1 MYIQFDYYLYIV
13 MYNFVL
19 YSCFIFFVVRLLF
32 RFLLLL
38 DFCWMYVCFIVIVLW
53 GVVFFV
59 WMCCLQVFELI
70 QLEFCELVWER
81 LGFVEYLGDFCL
93 LFFLGLWIENFKE
106 FLDVFRLIY
115 VFVWWVGFGGV
126 FGWLFLV
133 RIIKLLQGLLMEWW

>member
-1 MYIQFDYYLYIV
+1 MYIQFDYYLYVYLV
-13 MYNFVL
+13 MYSFVL

-70 QLEFCELVWER
+70 QLEFCEFVWEI
-81 LGFVEYLGDFCL
+81 LCFVFIVFVGEYLGDFCL
-93 LFFLGLWIENFKE
+93 LFFLGLWIENFNE

-115 VFVWWVGFGGV
+115 VVVWWVGFGDM

-133 RIIKLLQGLLMEWW
+133 